1 MTSDVNDGLGG
12 IDTTLPTLGKL
23 ALFVVVAMSI
33 STCSCFTMSWFWTT
47 VLLEVPMY
55 IYNSKKINKKNWK
68 CRRGTIPISAG
79 TVPTLGR
86 THQ

>member
-47 VLLEVPMY
+47 VLLEVPTY
-55 IYNSKKINKKNWK
+55 IYNSKKTNKKT
-68 CRRGTIPISAG
+68 GSAG
-79 TVPTLGR
+79 EGPFP
-86 THQ
+86 